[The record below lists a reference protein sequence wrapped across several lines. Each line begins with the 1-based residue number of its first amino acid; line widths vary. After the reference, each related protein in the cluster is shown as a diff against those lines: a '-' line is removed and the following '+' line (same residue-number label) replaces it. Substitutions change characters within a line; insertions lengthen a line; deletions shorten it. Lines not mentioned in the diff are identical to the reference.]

1 MAGYLAQA
9 GAFAIGGA
17 ALSGYALYSDIK
29 YAGQKRKFIDEGVDL
44 SYDTKRARLSLPVR
58 NNMAMFRRR
67 TFRRRFRRRF
77 KRRPRRFRRRRGSF
91 KRAVRRVILKTA
103 EPKKY
108 DDAIVNA
115 YQIREGDGT
124 SRVSNVVCPMFGL
137 GQGVEDDQFLGNKY
151 WLKGYSIRGQVG
163 TSGEVTTRQ
172 GAIIRI
178 SLVWSRE
185 QNPGVLFA
193 GWTEFT
199 SATTSTANPTATSP
213 NVNPRFFESATATL
227 AFVGNG
233 FVLPFDTTN
242 VRVLASRNIVVNP
255 GVENQAG
262 SGVIALPTPFK
273 FYFPINKWV
282 QIRDPDETDLSNVAL
297 TYKYGVYYLVMQAIS
312 NTNDITDQT
321 IAEMDYKLTMHYR
334 DP

>member
-9 GAFAIGGA
+9 GAFIAAGT

-29 YAGQKRKFIDEGVDL
+29 HAGRKRKFVDEGVDL
-44 SYDTKRARLSLPVR
+44 SYDNKRARLSLPVR

-77 KRRPRRFRRRRGSF
+77 KRRRRTFRRRRGF
-91 KRAVRRVILKTA
+91 TRAVKRVILRTS

-108 DDAIVNA
+108 DDAEVNA
-115 YQIREGDGT
+115 YSIREGDGT
-124 SRVSNVVCPMFGL
+124 SRVSNVVCPMFGV
-137 GQGVEDDQFLGNKY
+137 GQGVEDDQFIGNKY
-151 WLKGYSIRGQVG
+151 FLKGYSIRGQVG

-185 QNPGVLFA
+185 QNPQVLFA

-199 SATTSTANPTATSP
+199 STTTSTANPTATSP
-213 NVNPRFFESATATL
+213 NVNPRFFESTNATL

-233 FVLPFDTTN
+233 YVLPFDTTN
-242 VRVLASRNIVVNP
+242 VRVLASRTIIVNP
-255 GVENQAG
+255 GVENQAEEG
-262 SGVIALPTPFK
+262 IIAMPTPFK

-282 QIRDPDETDLSNVAL
+282 QIRDPGEGDLSNVAL
-297 TYKYGVYYLVMQAIS
+297 TYKRGVYYLVMQGIS
-312 NTNDITDQT
+312 NTNDVTNT
-321 IAEMDYKLTMHYR
+321 VIAEMDYKLAMHYR